1 MSEVRTWFHRRTD
14 EDAQS
19 EGIDPRIGLLTSA
32 FHLAGV
38 HRLTTVIPLLR
49 DWEAI
54 DCPGMSTGSIAM
66 ANGWWLEVQYLRP
79 ILHHALRLLGQQP
92 LGFAAYHF
100 RDKNGRFPM
109 PERIPDRHNRASQ
122 VRQDISAEQVLNLL
136 GSPDHIRRR
145 SRKVGTIYHWSE
157 DWEYDFRSGDQW
169 TTFRITWEEER
180 RKGRITQIET
190 VPPYWLHTDER
201 ESEILEF

>member
-1 MSEVRTWFHRRTD
+1 
-14 EDAQS
+14 
-19 EGIDPRIGLLTSA
+19 
-32 FHLAGV
+32 
-38 HRLTTVIPLLR
+38 
-49 DWEAI
+49 
-54 DCPGMSTGSIAM
+54 MSTGSIAM